1 MMTDTLA
8 DALGVIPLSDA
19 IVEQQV
25 PTVEEPDRTEK
36 IFKVTEEYNT
46 VHADQD
52 AHEDFLTAQRSTREA
67 LDTGVLALSEIL
79 NVAKLS
85 ENPRA
90 YEVVATMVK
99 TVAEAADSL
108 LQLHKTRKEIS
119 VPAGEKSGTNITNNT
134 LVMTT
139 AEALKLLRSGSGL
152 PAVVTEE

>member
-1 MMTDTLA
+1 
-8 DALGVIPLSDA
+8 
-19 IVEQQV
+19 
-25 PTVEEPDRTEK
+25 
-36 IFKVTEEYNT
+36 
-46 VHADQD
+46 
-52 AHEDFLTAQRSTREA
+52 
-67 LDTGVLALSEIL
+67 LALSEIL

-99 TVAEAADSL
+99 TVAETADSL